1 MPGTTSLVTGQDL
14 YLFNEGTHAR
24 LWERLGSHA
33 VVRDGTAG
41 TQFAVWAPNAGSV
54 SVIGDFNGWQPAAH
68 PMTRMPD
75 GGWTIRLELP
85 HGHHQYVF
93 LVDGQPT
100 LDPNAMGKV
109 HNERNEVVSLI
120 AIS

>member
-1 MPGTTSLVTGQDL
+1 MSITFSGPGPAARPREESSRRPLHQVDFFCRAPQAKNVSL
-14 YLFNEGTHAR
+14 
-24 LWERLGSHA
+24 
-33 VVRDGTAG
+33 
-41 TQFAVWAPNAGSV
+41 
-54 SVIGDFNGWQPAAH
+54 IGDFNNWEPNAH

-75 GGWTIRLELP
+75 RVWFIRIELP
-85 HGHHQYVF
+85 HGHHQYQF

-109 HNERNEVVSLI
+109 HNERDEVVSLI

>member
-1 MPGTTSLVTGQDL
+1 MHSAHRALHLVD
-14 YLFNEGTHAR
+14 FFCR
-24 LWERLGSHA
+24 
-33 VVRDGTAG
+33 
-41 TQFAVWAPNAGSV
+41 APQATSV
-54 SVIGDFNGWQPAAH
+54 SLIGDFNGWQPAAH

-75 GGWTIRLELP
+75 GGWVIRLELR

-93 LVDGQPT
+93 LVDGVST

-109 HNERNEVVSLI
+109 RNERNEPVSLI

>member
-1 MPGTTSLVTGQDL
+1 MSPVFSRPDTAIPSNEQSARRPLHLVDFFCRAPQ
-14 YLFNEGTHAR
+14 AQ
-24 LWERLGSHA
+24 A
-33 VVRDGTAG
+33 VSIVA
-41 TQFAVWAPNAGSV
+41 
-54 SVIGDFNGWQPAAH
+54 DFNGWQPTAH

-85 HGHHQYVF
+85 HGHHQYLF

-109 HNERNEVVSLI
+109 HNERNETVSLI